1 MNTSQNGQ
9 SVLRCAKV
17 AKFRQIWSH
26 CSPLKFIIQ
35 KKTTIWSQNFH
46 LTDDDGDDCDVDG
59 GSGETKTEA
68 DHPEREAVVIQSL
81 DAPFRNH

>member
-1 MNTSQNGQ
+1 M
-9 SVLRCAKV
+9 
-17 AKFRQIWSH
+17 
-26 CSPLKFIIQ
+26 
-35 KKTTIWSQNFH
+35 TIWSQNFH